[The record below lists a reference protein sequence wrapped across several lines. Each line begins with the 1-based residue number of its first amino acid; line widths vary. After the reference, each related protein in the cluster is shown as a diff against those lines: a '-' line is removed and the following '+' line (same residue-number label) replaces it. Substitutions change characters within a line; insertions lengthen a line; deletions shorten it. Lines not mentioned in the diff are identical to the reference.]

1 MVMQKNRNVASIIS
15 PNCSDLA
22 SPSVV
27 TKRFPDGESYCRLAN
42 YEDLKDKTVVIL
54 HRLFPKPDENL
65 ITLLQMM
72 FGAKESGAKEIILI
86 IPYLPYARA
95 DKQWL
100 SGEIVSARLLIRLL
114 KQSGCSH
121 LYTWD
126 CHFLHKPGVHKY
138 EGLKITNNCIA
149 KDLLSYIK
157 LTKPDSL
164 VVTPDMGSS
173 YMVEG
178 GLGHSMKKKRG
189 NYEQSDDEDE
199 AFRPV
204 EEMQVDFDVKG
215 KNVIVIDDMI
225 AGGGTMAKAV
235 QKCYEKGA
243 TSVSCAA
250 THGMFLK
257 GSLDRIL
264 AAGAQRISTTNTIKN
279 PALGVDIKPM
289 IKDILNDIMENK

>member
-1 MVMQKNRNVASIIS
+1 MQKNKDVASIIS

-27 TKRFPDGESYCRLAN
+27 TKRFPDGESYCRLEN
-42 YEDLKDKTVVIL
+42 YEDLKGRKVVIL

-72 FGAKESGAKEIILI
+72 HGAKESGAKDITLI

-100 SGEIVSARLLIRLL
+100 SGEIVSARLLVRLL
-114 KQSGCSH
+114 RQGGCSH

-149 KDLLSYIK
+149 KDLIKYIR
-157 LTKPDSL
+157 LTKPDSI
-164 VVTPDMGSS
+164 VITPDMGSS

-178 GLGHSMKKKRG
+178 GLGHSMKKRRG
-189 NYEQSDDEDE
+189 DYQKHEDEDE

-204 EEMQVDFDVKG
+204 EEMEGDFDVKG
-215 KNVIVIDDMI
+215 KDIIVIDDMI

-243 TSVSCAA
+243 NSVSCAA

-257 GSLDRIL
+257 GALDRIL

-289 IKDILNDIMENK
+289 IKDILNEITKIK